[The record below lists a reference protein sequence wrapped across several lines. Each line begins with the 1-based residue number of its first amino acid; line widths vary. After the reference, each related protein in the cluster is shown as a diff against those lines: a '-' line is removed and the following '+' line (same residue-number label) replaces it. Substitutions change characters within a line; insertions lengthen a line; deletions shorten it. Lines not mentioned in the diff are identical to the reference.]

1 MTASGMRKNEINR
14 LSSEEL
20 TFELTYRGLPTSRVQ
35 EMRKSLRN
43 VLKLEKIGT
52 FANVTTVSFTDAAF
66 SDSQRLSWEVQRKYY
81 VYRFPLSI
89 CNFMSEITVITA
101 L

>member
-52 FANVTTVSFTDAAF
+52 FANVTTVSFTDAMEYIASLF
-66 SDSQRLSWEVQRKYY
+66 PILIRDFFG
-81 VYRFPLSI
+81 RF
-89 CNFMSEITVITA
+89 NGDR
-101 L
+101 